1 VNSANSRLL
10 AVHPVLMTGDVR
22 QSIHFFSQLG
32 FAVAFLDDQGSPRY
46 AGLTRDDVEIHVQW
60 NELSSNESALD
71 RPTYR
76 FLVQDVDALY
86 REFRAQASDLLA
98 AAGTTPW
105 HAPANT
111 PWGTREFHVRDPS
124 GNGLQFY
131 QLSPRP
137 NLGDA

>member
-1 VNSANSRLL
+1 MNSANSRLL
-10 AVHPVLMTGDVR
+10 AVHPVLMTGDVQ

-32 FAVAFLDDQGSPRY
+32 FAVAFLDDQGNPKY
-46 AGLTRDDVEIHVQW
+46 AGLKRDDVEIHVQW
-60 NELSSNESALD
+60 NELSSNESGLD

-76 FLVQDVDALY
+76 FLVQDVDTLY
-86 REFRAQASDLLA
+86 RQLSAQASDLLA
-98 AAGTTPW
+98 VAGTTPW

-131 QLSPRP
+131 QVSPTA